1 MQRASAKAQLQRAV
15 LPCFILFQLFV
26 PVSRKRHLE
35 EAASAK
41 EIVLGKESG
50 TYEYELCS
58 RRGNVRPHC
67 PLAVPHAAAPFE
79 ACCARLPGIK
89 NSCL

>member
-58 RRGNVRPHC
+58 PSGQCTASLPARGATRSGP
-67 PLAVPHAAAPFE
+67 
-79 ACCARLPGIK
+79 I
-89 NSCL
+89 